1 MLMSLLDGDS
11 LAAISDQLL
20 WGEVFGGCRLEG
32 VECRELLLSSFFEAL
47 GFATAACLG
56 PWSVSYNWRGHRIKL

>member
-32 VECRELLLSSFFEAL
+32 VECRELLLSSFLKRWGLRLLHVL
-47 GFATAACLG
+47 GLG
-56 PWSVSYNWRGHRIKL
+56 VFPIIGAVTV